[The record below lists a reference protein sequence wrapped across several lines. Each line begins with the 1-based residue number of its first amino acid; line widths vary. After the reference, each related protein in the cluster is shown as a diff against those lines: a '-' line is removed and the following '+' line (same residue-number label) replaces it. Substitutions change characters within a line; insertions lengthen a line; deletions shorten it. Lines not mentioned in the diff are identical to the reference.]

1 MEPGRLIASGRDAD
15 IFEFGPDLV
24 LRRTRGGRSL
34 EREAGVM
41 AYAAEHGFPVP
52 AIHELRANDTELVME
67 RVPGP
72 LMVDAILKRPWTITN
87 AARTLA
93 DLHDQLHEISAPDG
107 LPQLPDGGT
116 ALVHLDLHPLNVI
129 VHPVRGPVVI
139 DWANASRGEG
149 LSDVALTY
157 VLITCP
163 RVPGSIVVR
172 AAAAPLRSVLATRVH
187 PAVPRSRPRRAHR
200 DRGRAQGTRREHRA
214 RRSRD
219 DEQARRPHARPR
231 LSGGTHRAWRRDDGS
246 PRVPSSP
253 AGAEADV
260 ATGAVSPPPQA
271 GR

>member
-24 LRRTRGGRSL
+24 LRRTHGGRSL
-34 EREAGVM
+34 ERESGVM

-52 AIHELRANDTELVME
+52 TIHELRANDTELVME

-72 LMVDAILKRPWTITN
+72 LMVDAILKRPWRITD

-93 DLHDQLHEISAPDG
+93 DLHDQLHEISAPDE
-107 LPQLPDGGT
+107 LPQLPDGGD

-157 VLITCP
+157 VLLTCP

-172 AAAAPLRSVLATRVH
+172 AAAAPLRSVLANAFIRRYRG
-187 PAVPRSRPRRAHR
+187 PALDARIAIAAELKALDSNMAPDEVVTMNKLAARM
-200 DRGRAQGTRREHRA
+200 RA
-214 RRSRD
+214 R
-219 DEQARRPHARPR
+219 A
-231 LSGGTHRAWRRDDGS
+231 
-246 PRVPSSP
+246 
-253 AGAEADV
+253 
-260 ATGAVSPPPQA
+260 
-271 GR
+271 